1 MKPEFNLIVILGPT
15 ASGKTAVAA
24 RLASELASE
33 IISVDSRQVYR
44 GLDIGSGKD
53 LDEYIVDGKPVP
65 YHLIDIIDPEEEFS
79 VYQYQKEFF
88 EVYEGLLGKGLIPIM
103 AGGTGMYIDSV
114 LSRYEMTEAAEDT
127 ALRARLSEL
136 DEEEL
141 AAHLKRINPGLHNT
155 TDLKDRGR
163 MVRAI
168 EIAERANITAS
179 IKPLPEL
186 SPLVIGLRWP
196 RETIKKRIN
205 IRLRKRLESGLIEE
219 VERLHSGGLSW
230 ERLDYFGLE
239 YRFVAQYLQGNMNRN
254 DMTQKLY
261 SAICLFAKKQEKWFR
276 RIEDKGTN
284 IHWVEN
290 ADYNKVKEIVSVEL
304 AT

>member
-1 MKPEFNLIVILGPT
+1 MKSEYNLIVILGPT

-53 LDEYIVDGKPVP
+53 LDEYVVEGKPVP
-65 YHLIDIIDPEEEFS
+65 YHLIDIIDPVEEFS
-79 VYQYQKEFF
+79 VYQYQKRFF
-88 EVYEGLLGKGLIPIM
+88 EVYEGLLDKGIIPIM

-114 LSRYEMTEAAEDT
+114 LSSYEMVEAAEDKG
-127 ALRARLSEL
+127 LRAKLSNL
-136 DEEEL
+136 DDEAL
-141 AAHLKRINPGLHNT
+141 VAHLKKIKPDLHNS
-155 TDLKDRGR
+155 TDLKDRSR
-163 MVRAI
+163 MIRAI
-168 EIAERANITAS
+168 EIAEQGNTTSSAN
-179 IKPLPEL
+179 PLPEL
-186 SPLVIGLRWP
+186 NPLVIGLKWP
-196 RETIKKRIN
+196 REIIRERIN
-205 IRLRKRLESGLIEE
+205 IRLRKRLDNGLIEE
-219 VERLHSGGLSW
+219 VERLHAGGVSW

-239 YRFVAQYLQGNMNRN
+239 YRFIASYLQGKMNRN

-276 RIEDKGTN
+276 RIENKGTK